1 MACSGWVIS
10 YLVSTAVVY
19 KNIDITFPS
28 VKSCVNIWDN
38 HCYQLHYSRCTHSHF
53 IGMHNSSYCRVS
65 SIPVMPLFHYFTL
78 FHCFLCTKQIWPH
91 SEGRPIYK
99 EGTNELARSSL
110 LQIPSCLI
118 QEIAQWKE
126 THIVWVEHKWLHLQ
140 HTGCKCCTAWVSRA
154 VTGQMKKHVLVT
166 STRYDSHRM
175 L

>member
-10 YLVSTAVVY
+10 YLVSTTVVY
-19 KNIDITFPS
+19 KNIDIAFPS

-65 SIPVMPLFHYFTL
+65 GIPVMPLFHYFTL
-78 FHCFLCTKQIWPH
+78 FHCFLCTKQICPH

-126 THIVWVEHKWLHLQ
+126 THIGVFLFVHIPLNTGYQ
-140 HTGCKCCTAWVSRA
+140 HHILRNFCFKVSCH
-154 VTGQMKKHVLVT
+154 TCW
-166 STRYDSHRM
+166 SYW
-175 L
+175 